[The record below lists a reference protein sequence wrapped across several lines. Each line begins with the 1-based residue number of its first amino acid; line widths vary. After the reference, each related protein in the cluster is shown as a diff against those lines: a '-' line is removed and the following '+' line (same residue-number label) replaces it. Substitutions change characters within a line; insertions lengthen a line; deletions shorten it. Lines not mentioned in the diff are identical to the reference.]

1 MACGC
6 VPIVTPGVDM
16 TGYLV
21 PPVEG
26 VHYLRASTPDEV
38 VAIVKAMPAERWA
51 YMSAACREWWAR
63 YASVE
68 GLFRLTWA
76 RIEQCRPYFNVG
88 IPKHFL
94 I

>member
-1 MACGC
+1 
-6 VPIVTPGVDM
+6 M

-26 VHYLRASTPDEV
+26 VHYLRASTPEEV
-38 VAIVKAMPAERWA
+38 VSIVKSMPAERWT